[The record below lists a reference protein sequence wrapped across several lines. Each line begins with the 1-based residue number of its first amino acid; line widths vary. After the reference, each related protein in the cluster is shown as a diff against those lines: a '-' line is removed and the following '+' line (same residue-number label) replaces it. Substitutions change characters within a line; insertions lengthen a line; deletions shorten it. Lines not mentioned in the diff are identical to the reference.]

1 MEQNIE
7 TYYVDF
13 GTAKAWFTL
22 RGDSQCTTAAGTHTI
37 PRQRLLD
44 FIATAQALGLNA
56 GRT

>member
-1 MEQNIE
+1 MEQTIE

-13 GTAKAWFTL
+13 GTAKAYFTL
-22 RGDSQCTTAAGTHTI
+22 RGESQCTSTAGTHTI

-44 FIATAQALGLNA
+44 FIATAQALGLKA